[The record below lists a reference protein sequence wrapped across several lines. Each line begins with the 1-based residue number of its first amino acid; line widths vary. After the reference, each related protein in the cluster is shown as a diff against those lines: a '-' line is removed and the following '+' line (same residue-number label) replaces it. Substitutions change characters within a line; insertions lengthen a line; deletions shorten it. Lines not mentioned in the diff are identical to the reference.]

1 MKRNE
6 YLAGV
11 NELYQGEVIGEGLT
25 SSLLA
30 TCAPEQKLIISLL
43 LQVESEA
50 KIRLRPFLYRL
61 GLSLQEDEQLR
72 ASGIAFAATLKD
84 VPWQT
89 AVTPLAEL
97 SKPYLERYRALL
109 AAAPDSDRDYVAYMV
124 AHEEAIINY
133 FELEAQGKGREGMP
147 DLLAL
152 LNYPLPTG
160 AVRG

>member
-1 MKRNE
+1 MKRDE

-30 TCAPEQKLIISLL
+30 SCAAEQKHIISLL

-61 GLSLQEDEQLR
+61 GLSLQEDEQMR
-72 ASGIAFAATLKD
+72 AAGIAFAATLKD
-84 VPWQT
+84 VSWEK
-89 AVTPLAEL
+89 AVIPLAEL
-97 SKPYLERYRALL
+97 SKPYLQRYRALL
-109 AAAPDSDRDYVAYMV
+109 AAAPDTDKDDVAYMV
-124 AHEEAIINY
+124 AHEHAIINY
-133 FELEAQGKGREGMP
+133 FELEAQGQGREGIP
-147 DLLAL
+147 GLLAL

-160 AVRG
+160 VAQR